1 MFHKK
6 CLYLLQ
12 HHQNLHNEEVP
23 KTKKERTAKMQ
34 HPVEEKQKILP
45 HWQTSRHSVCA
56 VHILRLEPWNHEN
69 IYDHQRQSMHNET
82 PTQKKKK
89 KLAKEWRIWNWPNI
103 QQLETNSVKKY
114 IKVKPTIQALL
125 RTLQRRRRVEW
136 LKELSYIFYQ

>member
-1 MFHKK
+1 
-6 CLYLLQ
+6 
-12 HHQNLHNEEVP
+12 
-23 KTKKERTAKMQ
+23 MQ

-89 KLAKEWRIWNWPNI
+89 KISKRMKN
-103 QQLETNSVKKY
+103 
-114 IKVKPTIQALL
+114 
-125 RTLQRRRRVEW
+125 
-136 LKELSYIFYQ
+136 LKLTQYSATGDKLSEKIYQS